1 MKPKDLIE
9 SFKSFDKTCKNKWF
23 FPNNQSLQHASI
35 DVNPHYKRLGLV
47 NQFVGK
53 EKTQQITS
61 EYDHQTLFFPCLCI

>member
-1 MKPKDLIE
+1 
-9 SFKSFDKTCKNKWF
+9 
-23 FPNNQSLQHASI
+23 
-35 DVNPHYKRLGLV
+35 LGLV